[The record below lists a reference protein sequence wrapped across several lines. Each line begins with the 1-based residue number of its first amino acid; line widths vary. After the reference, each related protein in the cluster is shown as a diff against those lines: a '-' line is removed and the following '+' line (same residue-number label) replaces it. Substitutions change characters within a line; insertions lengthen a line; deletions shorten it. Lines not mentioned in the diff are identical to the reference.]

1 MVKKQTLM
9 LVHLM
14 KRNRKYLNQ
23 LRNILMLKLKKRR
36 RLDVY
41 QNLLR
46 RKMKILKSHSQQKLI
61 LKQQEGE
68 KIYKETKI
76 K

>member
-14 KRNRKYLNQ
+14 KRNRKYLNA
-23 LRNILMLKLKKRR
+23 LRNILILKLKKRR

-61 LKQQEGE
+61 LKQQEDE

>member
-61 LKQQEGE
+61 LKQQEDE